1 MLPFQRLQKSNTTD
15 NLWYYILI
23 LLKKRNLYG
32 YEIPKLIK
40 ERFNFKPGKI
50 TPYRVLYR
58 LESENFVKSKIK
70 DRKRTYQ
77 ITEEGKDELERAG
90 RFYERMLGI
99 LE

>member
-15 NLWYYILI
+15 NLWYYILV
-23 LLKKRNLYG
+23 LLWERELYG

-58 LESENFVKSKIK
+58 LESEDFVKSKTE

-77 ITEEGKDELERAG
+77 ITKKGKDELEKAG
-90 RFYERMLGI
+90 RFYKKMLGI